1 MLLIKTVALLC
12 SATAAMA
19 ASAVVSGAIFDGYD
33 TTDQSASNVDIYRN
47 PENHAAAAA
56 SVLVFSGNAV
66 DFHPAS
72 QEPKA
77 LGQSLGAFV
86 SKASA
91 FPGFLL
97 TSTVEQNL
105 ALNGSLT
112 QFEKII
118 REKLNDPL
126 TARAFRDL
134 VPGYIQDKSLKE
146 WILSLI
152 VLSKPEGSDTVNLK
166 LIHVSLIIHSDDTQT
181 AIIPEQTARLIIA
194 DLKVL
199 ANVLVQNA
207 DRFASSIPVHK
218 VLDFINFFASPKVPF
233 EDEQI
238 QSGSTSCTK
247 KRPIF
252 KNQQTVMS
260 WFL

>member
-33 TTDQSASNVDIYRN
+33 TTDQSASPVDIYSN

-56 SVLVFSGNAV
+56 SILIFSANAV
-66 DFHPAS
+66 NFHPAS

-77 LGQSLGAFV
+77 LGQNLDPFV
-86 SKASA
+86 TKAST
-91 FPGFLL
+91 FPGFL
-97 TSTVEQNL
+97 TAQVTDQNL

-112 QFEKII
+112 QFEKVI

-134 VPGYIQDKSLKE
+134 VPGYIQDESLKE

-152 VLSKPEGSDTVNLK
+152 VLSKPEDSDTVNVRLTR
-166 LIHVSLIIHSDDTQT
+166 VSLIIHSDNTQT
-181 AIIPEQTARLIIA
+181 AFIPEQTARIIVA
-194 DLKVL
+194 DHKVL
-199 ANVLVQNA
+199 TNVLVANA
-207 DRFASSIPVHK
+207 DRFASSIPVYK
-218 VLDFINFFASPKVPF
+218 VRDFIDFFASPKVPS
-233 EDEQI
+233 EDDQI
-238 QSGSTSCTK
+238 QHGSASCTK